1 MVEKKLDKDIEFVE
15 KNKEAL
21 LKEHANKYLLV
32 CNEKIIDSFDQY
44 TRAAEE
50 GIRLYGADGTFL
62 VYHLTAK
69 PPVNFVMEAD
79 I

>member
-1 MVEKKLDKDIEFVE
+1 MVEKKLDKNIEFVE
-15 KNKEAL
+15 KNKSKL

-32 CNEKIIDSFDQY
+32 YNGKVIDSFDQY
-44 TRAAEE
+44 NRAAEE
-50 GIRLYGADGTFL
+50 GIRLYGVDGVFL